1 VTAKLRHE
9 KNPGSPKRKRWDR
22 PDGLRNLGS
31 LSRSTSGRA
40 HAVARSRRAV
50 PISPSIESRRSG
62 TTPVEVLSMAK
73 TKKTMAQQAIGLAAP
88 MLPAPVAKVAGS
100 RWGSRLLILLL
111 PFLFATGVLTISWN
125 NGIPTV
131 NFDRAK
137 ALLVGQQVGE
147 RVQQEA
153 VRVAQDVRE
162 RQGIAGPQT
171 AGMQPVA
178 TQPASTQ
185 SQWGQAQP
193 TSWQGQPASQQSYQP
208 QRQQQSFQ
216 QPGYQQ
222 PGYQQPAYQQPQP
235 AAPQWGP
242 PAYR

>member
-1 VTAKLRHE
+1 
-9 KNPGSPKRKRWDR
+9 
-22 PDGLRNLGS
+22 
-31 LSRSTSGRA
+31 
-40 HAVARSRRAV
+40 
-50 PISPSIESRRSG
+50 
-62 TTPVEVLSMAK
+62 MAK
-73 TKKTMAQQAIGLAAP
+73 TKKTMAQQAVGLAAP

-147 RVQQEA
+147 RVQEEA

-162 RQGIAGPQT
+162 RKGIAGPQT

-178 TQPASTQ
+178 VQPASTQ

-193 TSWQGQPASQQSYQP
+193 TSWQGQPAYQQPSQRQQ
-208 QRQQQSFQ
+208 QQQSFQ
-216 QPGYQQ
+216 QPA
-222 PGYQQPAYQQPQP
+222 YQQPAYQQPQP

>member
-1 VTAKLRHE
+1 
-9 KNPGSPKRKRWDR
+9 
-22 PDGLRNLGS
+22 
-31 LSRSTSGRA
+31 
-40 HAVARSRRAV
+40 
-50 PISPSIESRRSG
+50 
-62 TTPVEVLSMAK
+62 MAK
-73 TKKTMAQQAIGLAAP
+73 TKKSMVQQAVGLAAP
-88 MLPAPVAKVAGS
+88 MLPAPVAKVAGT

-171 AGMQPVA
+171 AGMQPVSV
-178 TQPASTQ
+178 QPASTQ

-193 TSWQGQPASQQSYQP
+193 TSSQGQPAFQQQSF
-208 QRQQQSFQ
+208 QQQSFQ
-216 QPGYQQ
+216 QPAF
-222 PGYQQPAYQQPQP
+222 QQPAFQQPQP

>member
-1 VTAKLRHE
+1 
-9 KNPGSPKRKRWDR
+9 
-22 PDGLRNLGS
+22 
-31 LSRSTSGRA
+31 
-40 HAVARSRRAV
+40 
-50 PISPSIESRRSG
+50 
-62 TTPVEVLSMAK
+62 MAK
-73 TKKTMAQQAIGLAAP
+73 KKKTMVQQAVGLAAP
-88 MLPAPVAKVAGS
+88 MLPAPVAKVAGT

-131 NFDRAK
+131 NFDRAR
-137 ALLVGQQVGE
+137 ALIVGQQVGE
-147 RVQQEA
+147 RVQEEA

-162 RQGIAGPQT
+162 RQGFTGPQT

-178 TQPASTQ
+178 AQPASTQ

-193 TSWQGQPASQQSYQP
+193 TSWQGQPAYQQPSQP
-208 QRQQQSFQ
+208 QRQQSFQQPAYQ

-222 PGYQQPAYQQPQP
+222 PGYQQQP

>member
-1 VTAKLRHE
+1 
-9 KNPGSPKRKRWDR
+9 
-22 PDGLRNLGS
+22 
-31 LSRSTSGRA
+31 
-40 HAVARSRRAV
+40 
-50 PISPSIESRRSG
+50 
-62 TTPVEVLSMAK
+62 MASK
-73 TKKTMAQQAIGLAAP
+73 KKTIAQQAIGLASP
-88 MLPAPVAKVAGS
+88 VLPAPVAKIAGT

-131 NFDRAK
+131 NFDRAR

-162 RQGIAGPQT
+162 RQAMSGPQSM
-171 AGMQPVA
+171 GP
-178 TQPASTQ
+178 Q
-185 SQWGQAQP
+185 SMGPQSMGPQSMGPQSVGPQSVGPQSMGPQSMGPQSVGQQSAWGQAQP
-193 TSWQGQPASQQSYQP
+193 TSWQGQPAYQQPAQP
-208 QRQQQSFQ
+208 QRQSGF
-216 QPGYQQ
+216 
-222 PGYQQPAYQQPQP
+222 QQPAYPQQP

>member
-1 VTAKLRHE
+1 
-9 KNPGSPKRKRWDR
+9 
-22 PDGLRNLGS
+22 
-31 LSRSTSGRA
+31 
-40 HAVARSRRAV
+40 
-50 PISPSIESRRSG
+50 
-62 TTPVEVLSMAK
+62 MAK

-111 PFLFATGVLTISWN
+111 PFLLATGVLTISWN

-153 VRVAQDVRE
+153 VRVAQEVRE
-162 RQGIAGPQT
+162 RQGVSGPQT
-171 AGMQPVA
+171 SGMQPVA

-193 TSWQGQPASQQSYQP
+193 TSWQGQPASQQSNQP
-208 QRQQQSFQ
+208 QRPQQQQSFQQPAYQ

>member
-1 VTAKLRHE
+1 
-9 KNPGSPKRKRWDR
+9 
-22 PDGLRNLGS
+22 
-31 LSRSTSGRA
+31 
-40 HAVARSRRAV
+40 
-50 PISPSIESRRSG
+50 
-62 TTPVEVLSMAK
+62 MAK
-73 TKKTMAQQAIGLAAP
+73 TKKTMVQQAVGLAAP
-88 MLPAPVAKVAGS
+88 MLPAPVAKVAGT

-111 PFLFATGVLTISWN
+111 PFLLATGVLTISWS

-131 NFDRAK
+131 SFDRAK

-153 VRVAQDVRE
+153 VRVAQEVRE
-162 RQGIAGPQT
+162 RQGITGPQT

-178 TQPASTQ
+178 AQPASSQ

-193 TSWQGQPASQQSYQP
+193 TSWQGQPA
-208 QRQQQSFQ
+208 
-216 QPGYQQ
+216 YQQ
-222 PGYQQPAYQQPQP
+222 PGYQSQP

>member
-1 VTAKLRHE
+1 
-9 KNPGSPKRKRWDR
+9 
-22 PDGLRNLGS
+22 
-31 LSRSTSGRA
+31 
-40 HAVARSRRAV
+40 
-50 PISPSIESRRSG
+50 
-62 TTPVEVLSMAK
+62 MAK
-73 TKKTMAQQAIGLAAP
+73 TKKTMVQQAVGLAAP
-88 MLPAPVAKVAGS
+88 MLPAPVAKMAGS
-100 RWGSRLLILLL
+100 RWGSRLLMLLL

-178 TQPASTQ
+178 AQPASTQ

-193 TSWQGQPASQQSYQP
+193 TSWQGQPV
-208 QRQQQSFQ
+208 
-216 QPGYQQ
+216 YQQ
-222 PGYQQPAYQQPQP
+222 PAYQQPAYQQPQP

>member
-1 VTAKLRHE
+1 
-9 KNPGSPKRKRWDR
+9 
-22 PDGLRNLGS
+22 
-31 LSRSTSGRA
+31 
-40 HAVARSRRAV
+40 
-50 PISPSIESRRSG
+50 
-62 TTPVEVLSMAK
+62 MAK

-131 NFDRAK
+131 NFDRAR
-137 ALLVGQQVGE
+137 ALLVGQKVGE

-153 VRVAQDVRE
+153 VRVEQDVRE
-162 RQGIAGPQT
+162 RQSTTGPQT
-171 AGMQPVA
+171 AAMQPVA
-178 TQPASTQ
+178 AQPASTQ

-193 TSWQGQPASQQSYQP
+193 TSWQGQPAYQQPSQP

-222 PGYQQPAYQQPQP
+222 PGYQQPGYQQPAYQPQP